1 MSWDGSEIAA
11 QVAVSPVTDDA
22 LCGRVTGHYPAPPT
36 PPRARRLRA
45 TLVKFVKERGL
56 VGIYA
61 QTPWTRRR
69 RSTVADFTARGL
81 DEMVDVWRR
90 PPS

>member
-1 MSWDGSEIAA
+1 MWWDGSEIVA
-11 QVAVSPVTDDA
+11 QVAENPVTDDA
-22 LCGRVTGHYPAPPT
+22 LCGRVTGHYPAPPH
-36 PPRARRLRA
+36 ARRLRA
-45 TLVKFVKERGL
+45 TLEKFVKERGL

-81 DEMVDVWRR
+81 DEMFDVWRR
-90 PPS
+90 PS